1 MNLIDLTALSGLL
14 LAAIEEDVGSGDV
27 TSRAVVPESATAL
40 GQYVAKQ
47 GLVVCGLSIAAEVV
61 HLTDSDLQFRPVSS
75 DGAQVERGAIL
86 AEVQGNA
93 RSILT
98 AERTSLNFLQRLS
111 GIATSTKNYV
121 ARVAGT
127 SAQIMD
133 TRKTVPGMR
142 LLDKY
147 AVRCGGGV
155 NHRIGL
161 FDAVLVKNN
170 HLVFHPGVGEA
181 IRATR
186 NQVGDQMK
194 TEVEV
199 RNLAELQE
207 GIDSGVDMIL
217 LDNFSPEE
225 TRQAVELVSGR
236 VTLESSGGITLDN
249 VRSFAEAGVD
259 YISVGAL
266 THSVAAAD
274 IHLRVTPN

>member
-1 MNLIDLTALSGLL
+1 MNLMDLTALSGLL

-47 GLVVCGLSIAAEVV
+47 ELVVCGLSIAAEVV
-61 HLTDSDLQFRPVSS
+61 RLTDSDLQFRSVSS
-75 DGAQVERGAIL
+75 DGAEVKRGAVL
-86 AEVQGNA
+86 AEVQGKA

-111 GIATSTKNYV
+111 GIATSTKKYV

-127 SAQIMD
+127 PAQIMD
-133 TRKTVPGMR
+133 TRKTAPGMR

-170 HLVFHPGVGEA
+170 HLVFHTGVGEA
-181 IRATR
+181 LRGMKPASR
-186 NQVGDQMK
+186 DPMK

-217 LDNFSPEE
+217 LDNFSQEE
-225 TRQAVELVSGR
+225 TRQAVQLVSGR
-236 VTLESSGGITLDN
+236 VPLESSGGVTLDN

-266 THSVAAAD
+266 THSVTAVD

>member
-75 DGAQVERGAIL
+75 DGAQVGRGAIL
-86 AEVQGNA
+86 AEVQGKA

-111 GIATSTKNYV
+111 GIATSTKKYV

-127 SAQIMD
+127 PAQIMD
-133 TRKTVPGMR
+133 TRKTAPGMR

-181 IRATR
+181 IRAAR

-225 TRQAVELVSGR
+225 ARQAVELVSGR
-236 VTLESSGGITLDN
+236 VTLESSGGITLDK